1 MSYFENLG
9 PQFERFISS
18 VKEGKKN
25 YILPPISLLLSFLLT
40 FTGLSNLFLSLLYM
54 INISF
59 FAYIVRDSYSIR
71 KENILP
77 LLIICI
83 SIILTSIQIITTLD
97 ALAQLANLGEM
108 FSNFEDAFE

>member
-9 PQFERFISS
+9 PQFDQCISS

-40 FTGLSNLFLSLLYM
+40 LTGWQYFVLSLIYM
-54 INISF
+54 INLSF

-71 KENILP
+71 KENVLP
-77 LLIICI
+77 LLTICI
-83 SIILTSIQIITTLD
+83 SIVLTSIQVINTLE
-97 ALAQLANLGEM
+97 AIAALANLGEM
-108 FSNFEDAFE
+108 FSDFGDAFE

>member
-9 PQFERFISS
+9 PQFDQCISS

-25 YILPPISLLLSFLLT
+25 YILPLISLLLSLLLT
-40 FTGLSNLFLSLLYM
+40 LTGWRYFVLSLIYM
-54 INISF
+54 INLSF

-71 KENILP
+71 KENIFP

-83 SIILTSIQIITTLD
+83 SIIFTSIQMISVLD
-97 ALAQLANLGEM
+97 ALAKLAALGKM
-108 FSNFEDAFE
+108 FSY

>member
-1 MSYFENLG
+1 MSYFKNFSS
-9 PQFERFISS
+9 QFDRSISS
-18 VKEGKKN
+18 IKKGEKI
-25 YILPPISLLLSFLLT
+25 YILPPISLLLSFLFI
-40 FTGLSNLFLSLLYM
+40 FTGFTNLFLSILFM

-83 SIILTSIQIITTLD
+83 SIFLTSIQMITTLN
-97 ALAQLANLGEM
+97 ALAQLANLGDM
-108 FSNFEDAFE
+108 FSY

>member
-9 PQFERFISS
+9 SQFDRFISS
-18 VKEGKKN
+18 IKKGKKI
-25 YILPPISLLLSFLLT
+25 YILPPISFLLSVLFI
-40 FTGLSNLFLSLLYM
+40 FTGLTNLFLSIIYM
-54 INISF
+54 LNISF

-83 SIILTSIQIITTLD
+83 SIILTSIQMLTTLD
-97 ALAQLANLGEM
+97 ALAQLANLGDM
-108 FSNFEDAFE
+108 FSY